1 MIKSDLVKK
10 MAEKS
15 GLTQVDAE
23 KALDAFMDSVVEAMK
38 AGEEVKLVGFGQFY
52 IKTTKERRGR
62 NPATKEEIVIPAKKP
77 VKLKLGALLRKATEG
92 K

>member
-23 KALDAFMDSVVEAMK
+23 KALDAFMDSVVEAM
-38 AGEEVKLVGFGQFY
+38 LWMRDR
-52 IKTTKERRGR
+52 IMKEMKYMVIDANYGNRAIIPCGDECYAELDVDTLSEHI
-62 NPATKEEIVIPAKKP
+62 NAEIMDMF
-77 VKLKLGALLRKATEG
+77 
-92 K
+92 

>member
-10 MAEKS
+10 MSEKS

-23 KALDAFMDSVVEAMK
+23 KALDAFMESVVEAMK

-52 IKTTKERRGR
+52 VKTTKERQGR
-62 NPATKEEIVIPAKKP
+62 NPATGDKITIPAKKH
-77 VKLKLGALLRKATEG
+77 VKLRLGALLRKATEE
-92 K
+92 